1 MDDKTKNKIKYQNR
15 KKEVKWI
22 PLTQK
27 YMTTPWLDTGHTIN
41 YLIVLYRNH
50 TIRYKNYNFKCVYR

>member
-27 YMTTPWLDTGHTIN
+27 YMTTPWLDTGQIPLTQIHDHP
-41 YLIVLYRNH
+41 LA
-50 TIRYKNYNFKCVYR
+50 